1 MVRYRVSNWASLWKA
16 INQQKRQFNGH
27 LQDLWKAK
35 SPEKGLS
42 RDLNIFFELFKDHLF
57 LLGLFHAGFH
67 NGNVDLQLISGRSI
81 CEWDQDGL
89 IVLLANVISDAIKKK
104 KYPHLLRWFYD
115 FPHSINVH
123 FHHFHHFHHVHIQSM
138 FNYSNIIVTRFPWN
152 HYFPNDLFHGFSH
165 DILRSK
171 HSEMKTLATRSDAKD
186 KSSGTPPLPMD

>member
-1 MVRYRVSNWASLWKA
+1 MDTCKIFEKQNL
-16 INQQKRQFNGH
+16 QKKGSQEIWIYFLSCSKITCSCWVYFMQDFTTEMWIYSWFLGGRFVNGIKMDWSSCWWM
-27 LQDLWKAK
+27 LYLM
-35 SPEKGLS
+35 
-42 RDLNIFFELFKDHLF
+42 
-57 LLGLFHAGFH
+57 LL
-67 NGNVDLQLISGRSI
+67 
-81 CEWDQDGL
+81 
-89 IVLLANVISDAIKKK
+89 KK

-165 DILRSK
+165 DILRILRSK
-171 HSEMKTLATRSDAKD
+171 RSEMKTLATRSAAKD

>member
-104 KYPHLLRWFYD
+104 IPIYFDD
-115 FPHSINVH
+115 FMIFLIPLMSIS
-123 FHHFHHFHHVHIQSM
+123 IISIM
-138 FNYSNIIVTRFPWN
+138 SISNLCSTIVT
-152 HYFPNDLFHGFSH
+152 L
-165 DILRSK
+165 
-171 HSEMKTLATRSDAKD
+171 
-186 KSSGTPPLPMD
+186 

>member
-1 MVRYRVSNWASLWKA
+1 MDGEIQGFKLGLTLKSDKSAKTAIQWTPARSLKSK
-16 INQQKRQFNGH
+16 ISRKRALKRFEYIFWVVQRSLVPVGFISCRISQRKCGFTVDFWEV
-27 LQDLWKAK
+27 DLWM
-35 SPEKGLS
+35 GS
-42 RDLNIFFELFKDHLF
+42 RWIDRPVGECYIW
-57 LLGLFHAGFH
+57 
-67 NGNVDLQLISGRSI
+67 
-81 CEWDQDGL
+81 CY
-89 IVLLANVISDAIKKK
+89 KKK
-104 KYPHLLRWFYD
+104 NPHLLRWFYD

-123 FHHFHHFHHVHIQSM
+123 FHHLHHVHIQSM